1 MAEMKWYKRNP
12 MAALDGMM
20 MLSLEERG
28 AYNTMLDLIYA
39 NGGRVIDDE
48 RFLSGWMRC
57 DVRIWKRIRGRL
69 IDLGKL
75 YIEDGY
81 VRNKVSDKEV
91 ADASCRIDAAREAGA
106 ASAAKRKEKY
116 SKNNDVTSTHV
127 ERNHQPYTLTS
138 TVTEEEAKAPSSPQT
153 PKHDDRDA
161 LLFKYV
167 MPDGT
172 LLSFEG
178 FFERMWLLY
187 PNLRDRGHK
196 GKARDQMLKK
206 LNEGVTYETIGRG
219 VSKYRDYCQATGE
232 LQPDF
237 FRWLRDDGFT
247 RPYDIPAE
255 HRNKPRGADRGAI
268 IEQQTKA
275 ALIESAQR
283 LGLIDG

>member
-1 MAEMKWYKRNP
+1 MAQFPALPLFTDAYMADTRHLNAAQHGAYLLLLMTAWRMPDCKLPNDDKFLARCASTDLRVWKATTKDVVMGFWKLGEDGKWGQDRLLDERNFVEAKRNKN
-12 MAALDGMM
+12 AAAGKSSAL
-20 MLSLEERG
+20 
-28 AYNTMLDLIYA
+28 
-39 NGGRVIDDE
+39 
-48 RFLSGWMRC
+48 
-57 DVRIWKRIRGRL
+57 KRLNR
-69 IDLGKL
+69 D
-75 YIEDGY
+75 
-81 VRNKVSDKEV
+81 
-91 ADASCRIDAAREAGA
+91 
-106 ASAAKRKEKY
+106 
-116 SKNNDVTSTHV
+116 
-127 ERNHQPYTLTS
+127 S
-138 TVTEEEAKAPSSPQT
+138 TVVQPNVNQNSTPTPTPIEVVEDTTSPQT
-153 PKHDDRDA
+153 PKSDERDA